1 VLPFVQPPAANSTR
15 RIGNEQC
22 GIIEMVVRG
31 GLTVTESDLISDL
44 QAEHTSSLEVGAKL
58 AEAIAATENITI
70 TEAFDIVQAAVRKDD
85 MEPEARAIM
94 LRHAAEIASI
104 VKLLQR
110 NGRLSTHATVTA
122 LIRTRC
128 NRPEWSH
135 ADTLALDSPIFD
147 GIWQL
152 ALDEQSAENMPSS
165 PPTEDELKKPPQD
178 NAPTPKPRGT
188 KSSGS

>member
-1 VLPFVQPPAANSTR
+1 MLPFVQPPAARTTR

-22 GIIEMVVRG
+22 GVIEMVVRG
-31 GLTVTESDLISDL
+31 GLTVAESELISEL
-44 QAEHTSSLEVGAKL
+44 QTEHTSSLELGAKL

-70 TEAFDIVQAAVRKDD
+70 TEAFDIVQAAVRSEV

-94 LRHAAEIASI
+94 LRHATEIAAI
-104 VKLLQR
+104 VKLLNR
-110 NGRLSTHATVTA
+110 NSSLSMHATVTA

-128 NRPEWSH
+128 DRPEWSH
-135 ADTLALDSPIFD
+135 ADTLTLEGPLFD

-152 ALDEQSAENMPSS
+152 ALDEQSTEKMPSS

-178 NAPTPKPRGT
+178 SAPTPKPRGT